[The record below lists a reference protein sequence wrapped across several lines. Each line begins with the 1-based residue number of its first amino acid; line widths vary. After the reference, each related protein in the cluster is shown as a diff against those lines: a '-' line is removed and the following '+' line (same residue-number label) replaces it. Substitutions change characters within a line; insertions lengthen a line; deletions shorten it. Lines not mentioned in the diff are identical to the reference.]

1 MSYKILEFIILS
13 AIAAFLLNKLFSTI
27 GEVDNN
33 QNLNNRSKKGNLK
46 DISDSAVLLEPEVAS
61 QTPSEIKFLEKVTLP
76 NNFDHISSRV
86 SELKEKFEGNFDLSR
101 FVDGAKGAVTMI
113 INSARNGNE
122 SMLTM
127 LVDKRYLSK
136 FQESY
141 NNGAIR
147 VEDTNK
153 YNMLISDIYFF
164 VNTAFIKIAFTNKI
178 ENSHIIEEW
187 IFTKNLN
194 TPSKEW
200 YLSNIE

>member
-1 MSYKILEFIILS
+1 M
-13 AIAAFLLNKLFSTI
+13 
-27 GEVDNN
+27 
-33 QNLNNRSKKGNLK
+33 NNRSKKGNLK